1 MKCTKPPTPRVKIN
15 ATAKIIT
22 AELQCK
28 YAGGRGTSGVVLHYL
43 SVWLIRGPSSIIKY
57 CNCCLISD
65 YQSRETQ
72 FAPLMDCS
80 DWFLSVQSSGHGSV
94 TSYGELNYCKQNF
107 SHSLLEESDTA
118 GPWRNRGCGNVTGII
133 LRYHKFITFAWAK
146 CMGEQD
152 P

>member
-1 MKCTKPPTPRVKIN
+1 MGVYEVPKTPTPRLKIN

-43 SVWLIRGPSSIIKY
+43 SVWPTRGPSSIIKY
-57 CNCCLISD
+57 SNCCLISY
-65 YQSRETQ
+65 YQSTEPQ

-80 DWFLSVQSSGHGSV
+80 DWFLSVQSSGHGSI
-94 TSYGELNYCKQNF
+94 TSHGKLNYCKPNF
-107 SHSLLEESDTA
+107 SHSLLGESDTV
-118 GPWRNRGCGNVTGII
+118 GPGETGAVGMS
-133 LRYHKFITFAWAK
+133 LGLFPRYKFIMFAW
-146 CMGEQD
+146 